1 MAFLEYGEAVVD
13 GVGSCEACAF
23 KTDSGKEGV
32 GLDDFLDCRGAYA
45 GFKSDFGF
53 YTFFQ
58 QSFASAIAASVVFP
72 PAQEVAPLLWQAL
85 ASK

>member
-1 MAFLEYGEAVVD
+1 MALFEYGEAVVD

-45 GFKSDFGF
+45 GFKSDF
-53 YTFFQ
+53 
-58 QSFASAIAASVVFP
+58 
-72 PAQEVAPLLWQAL
+72 EHL
-85 ASK
+85 

>member
-32 GLDDFLDCRGAYA
+32 GLDDFLDCLGAYA

-53 YTFFQ
+53 YTFCLLYT
-58 QSFASAIAASVVFP
+58 SDAAD
-72 PAQEVAPLLWQAL
+72 EL
-85 ASK
+85 

>member
-1 MAFLEYGEAVVD
+1 MALFEYGEAVVD

-45 GFKSDFGF
+45 GFKSDLAF
-53 YTFFQ
+53 TPSSIRVSK
-58 QSFASAIAASVVFP
+58 QSFASAIAASVVFHRRR
-72 PAQEVAPLLWQAL
+72 
-85 ASK
+85 K

>member
-1 MAFLEYGEAVVD
+1 MALFEYGEAVVD

-45 GFKSDFGF
+45 GFK
-53 YTFFQ
+53 
-58 QSFASAIAASVVFP
+58 IAASVVFP